1 MSEWEYKPAGDAGL
15 PPTEQ
20 WRSLQREGGLPSAIA
35 HGAWCVLTSGYLK
48 VFHRFRVEG
57 RGHLPAQPPFV
68 VVANHSSHLDA
79 IALAVGL
86 PPRLRDRAF
95 PIAAGDTFFETKA
108 TAAFAAIFLN
118 ALPMW
123 RKKCGSHAMETLR
136 ERLIGGDT
144 IYLLF
149 PEGTRTRNGE
159 MADFRAGIGMLVAG
173 TNVPVVPAYLDGCFA
188 AMPPNARLPKPS
200 AITLRFG
207 APSAF
212 AGAANDRAGWREVAA
227 SLEKSVR
234 ALGPGQIG
242 SAGN

>member
-15 PPTEQ
+15 RPADQ
-20 WRSLQREGGLPSAIA
+20 WRSLQREGGLPTAIA
-35 HGAWCVLTSGYLK
+35 HGAWCALTGGYLK
-48 VFHRFRVEG
+48 MFHRFRIEG
-57 RGHLPAQPPFV
+57 RERLPPKPPFV

-79 IALAVGL
+79 LALAVGL
-86 PPRLRDRAF
+86 PPRFRSHAF

-149 PEGTRTRNGE
+149 PEGTRSRDGA

-173 TNVPVVPAYLDGCFA
+173 TNVPVVPAHLDGCFA
-188 AMPPNARLPKPS
+188 AMPPQARLPRPS
-200 AITLRFG
+200 PISLRFG
-207 APSAF
+207 VPKIFS
-212 AGAANDRAGWREVAA
+212 GASNDRAGWREVAA
-227 SLEKSVR
+227 ALEKDVH
-234 ALGPGQIG
+234 ALGD
-242 SAGN
+242 AA

>member
-1 MSEWEYKPAGDAGL
+1 MKDWEYKPAGDAGL
-15 PPTEQ
+15 RPADQ
-20 WRSLQREGGLPSAIA
+20 WRSLQREAGLPSAVA
-35 HGAWCVLTSGYLK
+35 HGAWCALTAGYLRA
-48 VFHRFRVEG
+48 FHRFCVEG
-57 RGHLPAQPPFV
+57 REYLPANPPFV

-136 ERLIGGDT
+136 ERLIEGNA

-149 PEGTRTRNGE
+149 PEGTRSRDGS

-188 AMPPNARLPKPS
+188 AMPPKARLPKPS
-200 AITLRFG
+200 PITLKFG
-207 APSAF
+207 APKAF
-212 AGAANDRAGWREVAA
+212 PDVTNDRAGWRELAEILQKDVH
-227 SLEKSVR
+227 
-234 ALGPGQIG
+234 ALGS
-242 SAGN
+242 SA

>member
-1 MSEWEYKPAGDAGL
+1 
-15 PPTEQ
+15 
-20 WRSLQREGGLPSAIA
+20 
-35 HGAWCVLTSGYLK
+35 
-48 VFHRFRVEG
+48 
-57 RGHLPAQPPFV
+57 
-68 VVANHSSHLDA
+68 
-79 IALAVGL
+79 
-86 PPRLRDRAF
+86 
-95 PIAAGDTFFETKA
+95 
-108 TAAFAAIFLN
+108 
-118 ALPMW
+118 
-123 RKKCGSHAMETLR
+123 
-136 ERLIGGDT
+136 
-144 IYLLF
+144 
-149 PEGTRTRNGE
+149 